1 VVDNGV
7 EGVALIN
14 NRFLGNGCTAYGSHD
29 FLIGNGYP
37 VGMAFILH
45 LPVWMMAAIQIR
57 WQARFFIVFLSALLS
72 ACHTSTITSLSSGH
86 LQQPQALIDELKAVP
101 EPLQQKKVLPL
112 PSPLKPVEKLYS
124 VSVDQVAVKQ
134 LLFALAKDAQLNID
148 IVGDIR
154 GTVTLKA
161 MQRPLLSLLQRIARQ
176 VAMRFSLQEGY
187 LLIEEDL
194 PYYASYAIE
203 YVNLSRKSSSRVDLA
218 TQISSTGF
226 NKQAGGSGS
235 NNSSTQIEN
244 HSEHQFWQSLERN
257 LNRLLGSVEA
267 ETESDRVVVNREA
280 GYVMLKASE
289 KQHKKIAVYLAQMMR
304 SIKRQV
310 LVEATVVEVT
320 LNDAY
325 QMGVDWSLLGSGL
338 QGVDL
343 VQSVVG
349 ANLQSSPFFS
359 LAFKGSGG
367 GADLSGTLR
376 LLQKFGDIK
385 VISSPK
391 IMALNNQTAV
401 LKVVDNRVY
410 FTVSVDTSVDKGVVT
425 TTFETQVNTVPVG
438 FVMNVTPFIS
448 ASRQVLLNIR
458 PTISR
463 ILGFVDDPN
472 PALAQVGVVS
482 RVPEIQVREMESM
495 LTVNSGEIAIIGGLM
510 QDKMEQENFSLPGL
524 GQLPLLG
531 KLFSYTK
538 EVTRKTELLIFLRP
552 TVIDSDSRHSGLA
565 RLREFLPKLGE
576 VR

>member
-1 VVDNGV
+1 
-7 EGVALIN
+7 
-14 NRFLGNGCTAYGSHD
+14 
-29 FLIGNGYP
+29 
-37 VGMAFILH
+37 MAVIRR
-45 LPVWMMAAIQIR
+45 R
-57 WQARFFIVFLSALLS
+57 WQARFFIMTLSVTLAACHASKIETLSA
-72 ACHTSTITSLSSGH
+72 GH
-86 LQQPQALIDELKAVP
+86 LQQSKPHIAQ
-101 EPLQQKKVLPL
+101 PLLLSKKDQHKTPPISLQHVK
-112 PSPLKPVEKLYS
+112 STEKLYS
-124 VSVDQVAVKQ
+124 ITVDQVAVKQ
-134 LLFALAKDAQLNID
+134 LLFALAKDAQLNMD
-148 IVGDIR
+148 IVGEI
-154 GTVTLKA
+154 GGEVTLKA
-161 MQRPLLSLLQRIARQ
+161 MNKPLLSLLQRIAQQ
-176 VAMRFSLQEGY
+176 VEMRFSLKGDY
-187 LLIEEDL
+187 LLIETDL

-203 YVNLSRKSSSRVDLA
+203 YVNIERKSSSRVDLA

-226 NKQAGGSGS
+226 SKQAGGSGS
-235 NNSSTQIEN
+235 NNSATQIEN
-244 HSEHQFWQSLERN
+244 HSEHQFWQTLESN
-257 LNRLLGSVEA
+257 LNHLLGSADA
-267 ETESDRVVVNREA
+267 EKQSGVVVVNREA
-280 GYVMLKASE
+280 GFVMLKATQ
-289 KQHKKIAVYLAQMMR
+289 KRHKKIAAYLDQIMR

-349 ANLQSSPFFS
+349 ANLQASPFFS

-367 GADLSGTLR
+367 GSDLSGTLR

-410 FTVSVDTSVDKGVVT
+410 FTVSVDTSIDKGVVT
-425 TTFETQVNTVPVG
+425 TSFETQVNTVPVG

-448 ASRQVLLNIR
+448 AAKQVLLNIR

-463 ILGFVDDPN
+463 ILGFVNDPN
-472 PALAQVGVVS
+472 PALAQAGVVS
-482 RVPEIQVREMESM
+482 QIPEIQVREMESM

-510 QDKMEQENFSLPGL
+510 QDKMEQEQLSLPGL
-524 GQLPLLG
+524 GDLPWLG

-552 TVIDSDSRHSGLA
+552 TVIGA
-565 RLREFLPKLGE
+565 ANINRELNAFQTFLPNSGTE
-576 VR
+576 Q